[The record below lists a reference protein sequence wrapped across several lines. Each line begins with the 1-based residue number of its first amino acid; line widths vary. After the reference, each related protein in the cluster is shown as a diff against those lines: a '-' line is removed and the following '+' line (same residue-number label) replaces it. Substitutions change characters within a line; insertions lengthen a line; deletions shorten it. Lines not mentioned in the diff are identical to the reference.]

1 MRLLVSDIDDFA
13 ATPADL
19 SDVEFEG
26 SPASVEITQCLGQHV
41 KVSPKDDGS
50 FDLYGVLRA
59 PDRVT
64 VEWGIGKRANFDVV
78 SRHYCS
84 IDEIKDWGRA
94 KARNADSRGKSDMD
108 VFEKRA
114 LAEYVAEAI
123 MGRTFRATLR
133 EDYNLRTDG
142 RLAQLSWPASRIITC
157 GWELVGDGLVR
168 ANPGLRHYGWRTA
181 PSPHVIYVAGTDER
195 IPPDVRQAVTRLA
208 ASYLMPSSIPDRATS
223 ESTDTGGFIRYTLA
237 SEESTGY
244 PDVDAALMRYRR
256 SRQVAL

>member
-133 EDYNLRTDG
+133 EDFNVRADG
-142 RLAQLSWPASRIITC
+142 KLAQLEWPASRVLTP
-157 GWELVGDGLVR
+157 GWQLFGDGLVR
-168 ANPGLRHYGWRTA
+168 HLHGCRHTSG
-181 PSPHVIYVAGTDER
+181 SEVMYVAGNDER

-208 ASYLMPSSIPDRATS
+208 ASYLMPSTIPDRATA
-223 ESTDTGGFIRYTLA
+223 ESTDSGGYIRYTLA
-237 SEESTGY
+237 SEESTGI
-244 PDVDAALMRYRR
+244 PDVDAALLRYAR
-256 SRQVAL
+256 SRQVVL